1 MKFLMLKKRK
11 LLMLKGNETF
21 HAKGN
26 ETIDAKGNE
35 TFDAKGNKPCIV
47 VQKESCS
54 NEMYE
59 PCRGE
64 ENQTY
69 KVKEIKKEMQ
79 TDHYILDRSHNQSSE
94 DHKGIDSFDYS
105 GFHDTNHDISIGQ
118 KFKQN
123 SGLNPCQSDEEKFKK
138 KSSKEFKFKSVRKS

>member
-1 MKFLMLKKRK
+1 MNLGMLKKME

-21 HAKGN
+21 
-26 ETIDAKGNE
+26 DAKEKE
-35 TFDAKGNKPCIV
+35 TFDAKGNEPCIV
-47 VQKESCS
+47 VQKEPCN

-64 ENQTY
+64 ENQSY
-69 KVKEIKKEMQ
+69 KVVEIKKEMQ

-105 GFHDTNHDISIGQ
+105 GFHDTNHDIFIGQ

-123 SGLNPCQSDEEKFKK
+123 SG
-138 KSSKEFKFKSVRKS
+138 